1 MAGFF
6 AKLLRFCADLAGFCA
21 ELLRFLLKSGADFAQ
36 IWRHFAQNR
45 WDFCLNLGPGN
56 TSGLLDEISGPV
68 GSLVPRFGE
77 PFGSLAAGSQ
87 LSSRSFRSHATNTI
101 RLNQTILLDA
111 MFTCS
116 GIPLTLGYC
125 TTIAKVQGRT
135 LDIIAIDPDL
145 NAQSVGYTAIT
156 RVRDLSN
163 LFWLKKPTAGFLAPP
178 AFSKKK

>member
-1 MAGFF
+1 M
-6 AKLLRFCADLAGFCA
+6 
-21 ELLRFLLKSGADFAQ
+21 LKSGTALLLAGRRASVVKWNRLVVEKKFANVPQ
-36 IWRHFAQNR
+36 TEKWNR
-45 WDFCLNLGPGN
+45 
-56 TSGLLDEISGPV
+56 
-68 GSLVPRFGE
+68 LVVE
-77 PFGSLAAGSQ
+77 
-87 LSSRSFRSHATNTI
+87 
-101 RLNQTILLDA
+101 
-111 MFTCS
+111 
-116 GIPLTLGYC
+116 TLGYC